1 MTKKFK
7 ITVDGRSYD
16 VAVEEEG
23 NGVNHAPY
31 IASVAPVAA
40 SVAAASVA
48 ATAPATVVTLVAPKA
63 PAGAADVVAPL
74 AGMVQSVEVRVG
86 QQVNVGDHVAVIEA
100 MKMKT
105 DVFTK
110 VAGTVTSVLVKVG
123 DSIGTD
129 EAIISIG

>member
-1 MTKKFK
+1 MRQAGT
-7 ITVDGRSYD
+7 
-16 VAVEEEG
+16 
-23 NGVNHAPY
+23 
-31 IASVAPVAA
+31 AA
-40 SVAAASVA
+40 SARGPAIDSHRLSARRELREEPCGLVGRKRTAEEITLGFIAAERLQARIV
-48 ATAPATVVTLVAPKA
+48 
-63 PAGAADVVAPL
+63 
-74 AGMVQSVEVRVG
+74 VEVRVG

>member
-16 VAVEEEG
+16 VVVEEEG
-23 NGVNHAPY
+23 SGVSHAAPY
-31 IASVAPVAA
+31 IASVAPVAP
-40 SVAAASVA
+40 VAAASEAVA
-48 ATAPATVVTLVAPKA
+48 APATVVTPAPKA

-86 QQVNVGDHVAVIEA
+86 QQVNAGDHVAVIEA

-110 VAGTVTSVLVKVG
+110 VAGTVTAVRVKVG

>member
-1 MTKKFK
+1 
-7 ITVDGRSYD
+7 
-16 VAVEEEG
+16 
-23 NGVNHAPY
+23 
-31 IASVAPVAA
+31 VAA
-40 SVAAASVA
+40 SVAVA
-48 ATAPATVVTLVAPKA
+48 APATVVPLVAPKA
-63 PAGAADVVAPL
+63 TAGAADVVAPL

>member
-1 MTKKFK
+1 
-7 ITVDGRSYD
+7 
-16 VAVEEEG
+16 VAES
-23 NGVNHAPY
+23 A
-31 IASVAPVAA
+31 AVA
-40 SVAAASVA
+40 
-48 ATAPATVVTLVAPKA
+48 APATVVPLVAPKA
-63 PAGAADVVAPL
+63 TAGAADVVAPL

>member
-1 MTKKFK
+1 
-7 ITVDGRSYD
+7 
-16 VAVEEEG
+16 
-23 NGVNHAPY
+23 
-31 IASVAPVAA
+31 
-40 SVAAASVA
+40 
-48 ATAPATVVTLVAPKA
+48 
-63 PAGAADVVAPL
+63 
-74 AGMVQSVEVRVG
+74 
-86 QQVNVGDHVAVIEA
+86 VIEA